1 MENLLE
7 KVAGMLGG
15 LWDWTVHLNGG
26 LQIVLVLLAVVMSG
40 VCAIVAKRM
49 QSPMMDMGG
58 SVAGRTAVSIAAY
71 VFGVVFHRVD
81 RRRHP
86 HADRGAGHRRGV
98 RAAARLR
105 QTVTSKTNNP
115 AAPIMDAA
123 FPYPGR
129 TGTHRDNDR
138 KGTRRT
144 SWEDSSSR
152 RNIP

>member
-71 VFGVVFHRVD
+71 VFGVIFLIVALFGVAAVF
-81 RRRHP
+81 
-86 HADRGAGHRRGV
+86 
-98 RAAARLR
+98 
-105 QTVTSKTNNP
+105 
-115 AAPIMDAA
+115 APLLG
-123 FPYPGR
+123 FV
-129 TGTHRDNDR
+129 
-138 KGTRRT
+138 KL
-144 SWEDSSSR
+144 
-152 RNIP
+152 

>member
-71 VFGVVFHRVD
+71 MFGVVFLIV
-81 RRRHP
+81 
-86 HADRGAGHRRGV
+86 ALFGVAAEV

-115 AAPIMDAA
+115 GRAHHGRGPFHIPEGPGPIETTI
-123 FPYPGR
+123 GKEQE
-129 TGTHRDNDR
+129 GHHGKTHHR
-138 KGTRRT
+138 GETFRRP
-144 SWEDSSSR
+144 R
-152 RNIP
+152 P

>member
-58 SVAGRTAVSIAAY
+58 SVAGRTAAY
-71 VFGVVFHRVD
+71 VFGVVFLIV
-81 RRRHP
+81 
-86 HADRGAGHRRGV
+86 ALFGV
-98 RAAARLR
+98 AA
-105 QTVTSKTNNP
+105 VF
-115 AAPIMDAA
+115 APLLG
-123 FPYPGR
+123 FV
-129 TGTHRDNDR
+129 
-138 KGTRRT
+138 KL
-144 SWEDSSSR
+144 
-152 RNIP
+152 